1 MLMNIL
7 NTLAVVK
14 PHPFNNGAQAEQL
27 LDDANHGDIK
37 PVFEAFYKPIVY
49 YATVLGKQSGVRID
63 PKDIALTVFA
73 KLHVHIHRRLP
84 DNTRT
89 FVSLYQVKKWLNTT
103 TKTTFLD
110 ERDHL
115 LSKQSQME
123 RSFMPIDD
131 ETALME
137 TQLLDTMDRYDLL
150 VMIEA
155 LPQGLRDAL
164 KTFYIEGHN
173 LRETARVLSLCENAA
188 AGRLKRAI
196 TRIQAVF
203 RREFGFE

>member
-1 MLMNIL
+1 MNVL

-14 PHPFNNGAQAEQL
+14 PNPFNNGQQAERL
-27 LDDANHGDIK
+27 LDIANKGDIR
-37 PVFEAFYKPIVY
+37 PVFEVFYKPIVY
-49 YATVLGKQSGVRID
+49 YAKVLGRQSGSRID
-63 PKDIALTVFA
+63 PEDIALMVFA
-73 KLHVHIHRRLP
+73 KLHVHIHRRLAETP
-84 DNTRT
+84 QT
-89 FVSLYQVKKWLNTT
+89 FLSLHQVKKWLNTT

-115 LSKQSQME
+115 LSKQGQLES
-123 RSFMPIDD
+123 SFVPIDD

-155 LPQGLRDAL
+155 LPQDLRDAI
-164 KTFYIEGHN
+164 KAFYLDGHN

-196 TRIQAVF
+196 SRIQTVF
-203 RREFGFE
+203 RREFGLE